1 MDSTSPVS
9 NRTTIPVP
17 KHSASSVFRFTLIT
31 PFALLMVILSCS
43 PEDIPRNDYAPSESA
58 TPVVQVGAE
67 RLLTDY
73 FHLVDGKRVGIITNH
88 SAVAGGEH
96 IVDLL
101 HAHPGVTVTALFGP
115 EHGIR
120 GTADAGEAVED
131 AIDEQT
137 GIPAYSLY
145 GQNRRPT
152 HEMLSEVD
160 VLLFDIQDVGTRFY
174 TYPATM
180 GRAMRSAVEADIPYV
195 VLDRP
200 NPIGGQRI
208 EGHIRKDEFVSGI
221 GLYPT
226 PVTHGMTVGE
236 LALMIHDQGWHDG
249 IEELELHIV
258 PMKGW
263 TRDMLWFDTGL
274 AWIPPSPNIP
284 DAGTAVV
291 YPGTCF
297 FEGTPASEGRGTYE
311 PFLQVGSP
319 FTDEEVAADRLNE
332 RQLPGLRFHPVTF
345 EPVSIPGMSRHP
357 KLEGETVRGVK
368 LEVADAPAVSPVAAG
383 IHLLQVFYD
392 LLPDERKEEFF
403 HPRGMPVRAGN
414 TMVAQMIRDGVPAEE
429 IIRSWQEDVES
440 FEKMRRPYLL
450 YE

>member
-1 MDSTSPVS
+1 MIHPTPVS
-9 NRTTIPVP
+9 KYHISYCLR
-17 KHSASSVFRFTLIT
+17 SLIAYV
-31 PFALLMVILSCS
+31 FALLFFITACS
-43 PEDIPRNDYAPSESA
+43 PEDVPREDIAPSDASG
-58 TPVVQVGAE
+58 PVVQVGAE
-67 RLLTDY
+67 RLLDDY
-73 FHLVDGKRVGIITNH
+73 FHLVEGKRVGIITNH
-88 SAVAGGEH
+88 SAIANGAH

-101 HAHPGVTVTALFGP
+101 HAHPGVRVTALFGP

-120 GTADAGEAVED
+120 GTADAGEPVED
-131 AIDEQT
+131 ALDEET

-152 HEMLSEVD
+152 MEMLSEVD

-180 GRAMRSAVEADIPYV
+180 GRAMRSAVEAGIPYV

-200 NPIGGQRI
+200 NPIGGRLI

-226 PVTHGMTVGE
+226 PITHGMTVGE
-236 LALMIHDQGWHDG
+236 LALMIHDQGWHEG
-249 IEELELHIV
+249 IEDLELHVV
-258 PMKGW
+258 PMEGW
-263 TRDMLWFDTGL
+263 TRDMLWFDTGRE
-274 AWIPPSPNIP
+274 WIPPSPNIP
-284 DAGTAVV
+284 DAVTAVV

-297 FEGTPASEGRGTYE
+297 FEGTPASEGRGTTE

-319 FTDEEVAADRLNE
+319 YVDEVAVAARLNE
-332 RQLPGLRFHPVTF
+332 RRLPGLRFHPVTF
-345 EPVSIPGMSRHP
+345 EPESIPGMSRHP

-368 LEVADAPAVSPVAAG
+368 LEVTDAPAVEPVAAG

-392 LLPDERKEEFF
+392 ALPDERKEEFF

-414 TMVAQMIRDGVPAEE
+414 TMVAKMIRDGEPAGQ
-429 IIRSWQEDVES
+429 IIRSWREDVDG
-440 FEKMRRPYLL
+440 FAVMRRPYLL
-450 YE
+450 YD

>member
-1 MDSTSPVS
+1 MI
-9 NRTTIPVP
+9 NTISISFYPIQIPALQCSFVYL
-17 KHSASSVFRFTLIT
+17 FI
-31 PFALLMVILSCS
+31 ALLFIASCTPDEPADDGS
-43 PEDIPRNDYAPSESA
+43 VRKVAGE
-58 TPVVQVGAE
+58 PVVQVGAA

-73 FHLVDGKRVGIITNH
+73 FHLVNGKRVGIITNH
-88 SAVAGGEH
+88 SAVVRDDH

-101 HAHPGVTVTALFGP
+101 HAHPDVTVTALFGP

-120 GTADAGEAVED
+120 GTADAGEKVED

-152 HEMLSEVD
+152 LEMLSEVD

-180 GRAMRSAVEADIPYV
+180 GRAMRSAVEAGIPYV
-195 VLDRP
+195 ILDRP
-200 NPIGGQRI
+200 NPIGGWRI
-208 EGHIRKDEFVSGI
+208 EGPIREERFASGI

-236 LALMIHDQGWHDG
+236 LARMIHDQGWHDD
-249 IEELELHIV
+249 IENLDLHVV

-263 TRDMLWFDTGL
+263 TRNMTWFDTGL
-274 AWIPPSPNIP
+274 DWVPPSPNIP
-284 DAGTAVV
+284 DAETAIV

-319 FTDEEVAADRLNE
+319 HVDDEAAAEQLNN
-332 RQLPGLRFHPVTF
+332 RRLPGIWFHPVTF
-345 EPVSIPGMSRHP
+345 EPESIPGMSRNP
-357 KLEGETVRGVK
+357 KLEGEMVHGVNIQVMDPDVV
-368 LEVADAPAVSPVAAG
+368 EPVATG
-383 IHLLQVFYD
+383 IHMLKVFYN
-392 LLPDERKEEFF
+392 LLPEEHKDAFF
-403 HPRGMPVRAGN
+403 HARGMPIRAGN
-414 TMVAQMIRDGVPAEE
+414 TMVQEMIRDGVRAEE
-429 IIRSWQEDVES
+429 IIASWSEDVEM
-440 FEKMRRPYLL
+440 FTEKRRPYLL

>member
-1 MDSTSPVS
+1 MNKTSPVS
-9 NRTTIPVP
+9 KFNLTAALYSIL
-17 KHSASSVFRFTLIT
+17 AFLIIT
-31 PFALLMVILSCS
+31 PAITGGCS
-43 PEDIPRNDYAPSESA
+43 RDDDSHRERSRSELNS
-58 TPVVQVGAE
+58 PVVKVGAE
-67 RLLTDY
+67 RLLSDY
-73 FHLVDGKRVGIITNH
+73 FHLVEGKRVGIITNH
-88 SAVAGGEH
+88 SALADGEH

-101 HAHPGVTVTALFGP
+101 HKHPGVTVTALFGP

-120 GTADAGEAVED
+120 GTADAGEAVDD

-152 HEMLSEVD
+152 LEMLSEVD

-180 GRAMRSAVEADIPYV
+180 GRAMQSAVEAGIPYV
-195 VLDRP
+195 ILDRP
-200 NPIGGQRI
+200 NPIGGRLI

-249 IEELELHIV
+249 IEGLDLHVV
-258 PMKGW
+258 PMEGW

-274 AWIPPSPNIP
+274 EWIPPSPNIP
-284 DAGTAVV
+284 DAETAVV

-311 PFLQVGSP
+311 PFIQVGSP
-319 FTDEEVAADRLNE
+319 YVDEEAAAAELNG
-332 RQLPGLRFHPVTF
+332 RMLPGLQFYPVTF
-345 EPVSIPGMSRHP
+345 VPESIPGMSRYP
-357 KLEGETVRGVK
+357 KLEGELVRGVK
-368 LEVADAPAVSPVAAG
+368 LEVTDAAAVEPVAAG
-383 IHLLQVFYD
+383 IHLLQAFYD
-392 LLPDERKEEFF
+392 LLPEERKDEFF

-414 TMVAQMIRDGVPAEE
+414 TMVAEMIREGIPAHE
-429 IIRSWQEDVES
+429 IIRSWEEDARRFAE
-440 FEKMRRPYLL
+440 MRRPYLL

>member
-1 MDSTSPVS
+1 MFHLHLTAAF
-9 NRTTIPVP
+9 I
-17 KHSASSVFRFTLIT
+17 LMM
-31 PFALLMVILSCS
+31 ALLSCS
-43 PEDIPRNDYAPSESA
+43 PDDVPRNGYGA
-58 TPVVQVGAE
+58 TNDTKPVVKVGAE

-101 HAHPGVTVTALFGP
+101 HAHPDVTVTALFGP

-120 GTADAGEAVED
+120 GTADAGEVVED

-152 HEMLSEVD
+152 PEMLSEVD

-180 GRAMRSAVEADIPYV
+180 GRAMRSAVEAGIPYV

-208 EGHIRKDEFVSGI
+208 EGHIREDEFVSGI

-236 LALMIHDQGWHDG
+236 LALMIHDKGWHED
-249 IEELELHIV
+249 IEELEVHIV
-258 PMKGW
+258 PMEGW

-274 AWIPPSPNIP
+274 EWIPPSPNIP
-284 DAGTAVV
+284 DAETAVV

-319 FTDEEVAADRLNE
+319 FVDEEVAADRLNE
-332 RQLPGLRFHPVTF
+332 LNLPGLRFKPVTF
-345 EPVSIPGMSRHP
+345 EPVSIPGMSRYP

-368 LEVADAPAVSPVAAG
+368 LEVTDAPAVAPVAAG
-383 IHLLQVFYD
+383 IRLLQVFYD

-414 TMVAQMIRDGVPAEE
+414 TMVTQMIRDGVPAEE
-429 IIRSWQEDVES
+429 IIRSWQDDVEK
-440 FEKMRRPYLL
+440 FEVMRRPFLL